1 MHKLNLKLD
10 GRLLQGDDDPYALPK
25 SMGIFQIVT
34 SPKTITSVSVATRI
48 INNHEAYKVYTA
60 IA

>member
-1 MHKLNLKLD
+1 M
-10 GRLLQGDDDPYALPK
+10 LQGEDDPYALPK

-60 IA
+60 VV